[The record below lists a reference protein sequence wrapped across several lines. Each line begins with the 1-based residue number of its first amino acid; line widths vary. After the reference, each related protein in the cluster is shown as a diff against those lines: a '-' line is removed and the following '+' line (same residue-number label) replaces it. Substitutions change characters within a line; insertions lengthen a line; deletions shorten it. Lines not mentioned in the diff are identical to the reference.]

1 MRLAAWLDREQ
12 RRHPWLGFPL
22 GVAYKFFDDQG
33 GYLAAL
39 LTYYAFVSIFPLL
52 LIFTTVVSIVL
63 ANNVDLQNR
72 ILDSALSQF
81 PVIGEQLSY
90 PERLSGG
97 WVGLTVG
104 IAGALFGGLGVAV
117 AAQNAMNVAWSVP
130 RNQRPD
136 PITARLRGMVLLLTA
151 GTALFGLIVLS
162 RIAALIDTGPWQ
174 TLALMLGA
182 ILLNSGVFAVVFM
195 YAPARSLGFLDVLPG
210 AVAAAVM
217 WLMLQDFGTLYVS
230 TVVRNASL
238 TNSIFAVV
246 LGMLA
251 LLYLASNI
259 IVVCVEVNVVR
270 VQRLYPRSLLTPF
283 TENVE
288 LTRGD
293 RRSYTRQAQAQR
305 HKDFQNIEVTFD
317 KRPRP

>member
-52 LIFTTVVSIVL
+52 LIFTTAVGIVL
-63 ANNVDLQNR
+63 ANNVELQNR
-72 ILDSALSQF
+72 ILESALSQF

-97 WVGLTVG
+97 AVGLTVG
-104 IAGALFGGLGVAV
+104 ILGALFGGLGVAV
-117 AAQNAMNVAWSVP
+117 ALQNAMNVAWSVP
-130 RNQRPD
+130 RNRRPD
-136 PITARLRGMVLLLTA
+136 PIMARVRGLVLLLTA
-151 GTALFGLIVLS
+151 GTALLGLMVLS
-162 RIAALIDTGPWQ
+162 RIGALLDTGPWQ
-174 TLALMLGA
+174 SLAITLGA
-182 ILLNSGVFAVVFM
+182 ILLNSALFAVVFRF
-195 YAPARSLGFLDVLPG
+195 APARSLRFTDVLPG
-210 AVAAAVM
+210 AVAAAVG
-217 WLMLQDFGTLYVS
+217 WQMLQDFGTLYVN
-230 TVVRNASL
+230 TVVRNSSL

-251 LLYLASNI
+251 LLYLAAN
-259 IVVCVEVNVVR
+259 IVVMCVEVNVVR

-283 TENVE
+283 TDNVE

>member
-1 MRLAAWLDREQ
+1 MKLAAWADREQ

-52 LIFTTVVSIVL
+52 LIFTTVVGIVL
-63 ANNVDLQNR
+63 ANNVELQDR

-81 PVIGEQLSY
+81 PVVGEQLSY
-90 PERLSGG
+90 PDRLSGG
-97 WVGLTVG
+97 WVGLTIG

-136 PITARLRGMVLLLTA
+136 PIRARLRGMVLLLTA
-151 GTALFGLIVLS
+151 GTALVGLIVLS
-162 RIAALIDTGPWQ
+162 RIGALINTGRWQ
-174 TLALMLGA
+174 SLALALGA
-182 ILLNSGVFAVVFM
+182 ITLNSAVFAVVFM
-195 YAPARSLGFLDVLPG
+195 YAPARSLGFREVLPG
-210 AVAAAVM
+210 AVAAAVA
-217 WLMLQDFGTLYVS
+217 WQVLQDFGTLYVS
-230 TVVRNASL
+230 TVVRNSSV

-251 LLYLASNI
+251 FLYLAAN
-259 IVVCVEVNVVR
+259 IVVICVEVNVVR

-293 RRSYTRQAQAQR
+293 RRSYARQAQAQR

>member
-1 MRLAAWLDREQ
+1 MRLAAWLDRQQ

-52 LIFTTVVSIVL
+52 LIFTTIVGIVL
-63 ANNVDLQNR
+63 ANNVELQNR

-81 PVIGEQLSY
+81 PVIGDQLSY

-97 WVGLTVG
+97 WVGLTIG

-117 AAQNAMNVAWSVP
+117 ATQNAMNVAWSVP

-136 PITARLRGMVLLLTA
+136 PITARLRGMVLLLTT

-162 RIAALIDTGPWQ
+162 RIGALIDTGPWQ
-174 TLALMLGA
+174 SLALMVGT

-195 YAPARSLGFLDVLPG
+195 FAPARSLGFLDVLPG
-210 AVAAAVM
+210 AVAAAVG
-217 WLMLQDFGTLYVS
+217 WLVLQDFGTLYVG
-230 TVVRNASL
+230 TVVRNTSV

-251 LLYLASNI
+251 FFYVAANI
-259 IVVCVEVNVVR
+259 VVVCVEVNVVR

-305 HKDFQNIEVTFD
+305 NKDFQNIEVTFD